1 MDDAALAEG
10 RTGGTL
16 SVALRVGW
24 LALVIGAVALGAL
37 SMPAYYHDLL
47 SACSGAA
54 CSLDGA
60 LTAADFRALSAGGI
74 SAQAYATYTVI
85 LYGVASL
92 VWLAVALL
100 IFARRTN
107 DTGALLIALILATA
121 NLVAINGP
129 MTALALAH
137 PLLTWPINA
146 LATLSDVTYML
157 LFLLFPNGR
166 FVPRWTRWVVALQLV
181 ISALTVMSPLDSP
194 VNAPNSPI
202 AQALGILPLGFFVII
217 IYAQVYRYR
226 RVSTQRQRE
235 QSKWAVFGL
244 VVAAVGVIALNIVG
258 LLVAQAPGG
267 GQPSEI
273 IMNTLFPLVLLT
285 VPVSIGIAILRYRL
299 YDIDIIIKRTLVYG
313 SLTAI
318 LAALYFALVI
328 GAQTLTKLVTGQQV
342 GQQPVVIVLSTLLIA
357 ALFQPLRA
365 RLQRWMDRRFYRSRY
380 NAAKTLAAFSATLRS
395 ELDPDELRG
404 RLLGVVEET
413 MRPTHVSLWLRTAP
427 SKAHTPADGAND
439 AR

>member
-1 MDDAALAEG
+1 MADAALAEE
-10 RTGGTL
+10 RTGGASL
-16 SVALRVGW
+16 ALRVGW
-24 LALVIGAVALGAL
+24 LTLVIGAVALGAL

-47 SACSGAA
+47 TACSGAS
-54 CSLDGA
+54 CLLDGA
-60 LTAADFRALSAGGI
+60 LTAADFRALSAAGI
-74 SAQAYATYTVI
+74 SAQAYGAYTLI
-85 LYGVASL
+85 LYGAVTL

-137 PLLTWPINA
+137 PALTWPINV

-181 ISALTVMSPLDSP
+181 LSALTIMSPLDSP

-217 IYAQVYRYR
+217 IFAQVYRYR

-235 QSKWAVFGL
+235 QSKWAVLGL
-244 VVAAVGVIALNIVG
+244 VVAAVGVIGLNIAD
-258 LLVAQAPGG
+258 LIIAQAPGG
-267 GQPSEI
+267 GQPSAI
-273 IMNTLFPLVLLT
+273 IMNTLYPLVLLT
-285 VPVSIGIAILRYRL
+285 VPVSIGAAILRYRL

-328 GAQTLTKLVTGQQV
+328 GAQTLTKLITGQQV
-342 GQQPVVIVLSTLLIA
+342 GQQPAVIVLTTLVVA
-357 ALFQPLRA
+357 ALFQPLRM
-365 RLQRWMDRRFYRSRY
+365 RLQRTIDRRFDRSRY
-380 NAAKTLAAFSATLRS
+380 DAAKTVAAFSATLRS
-395 ELDPDELRG
+395 EVDLAQLNAQLLR
-404 RLLGVVEET
+404 VVEET
-413 MRPTHVSLWLRTAP
+413 MRPTHASLWLRSDNQYHQP
-427 SKAHTPADGAND
+427 
-439 AR
+439 

>member
-1 MDDAALAEG
+1 MSLEVSSD
-10 RTGGTL
+10 
-16 SVALRVGW
+16 
-24 LALVIGAVALGAL
+24 ALGRGDAPAL
-37 SMPAYYHDLL
+37 PSDP
-47 SACSGAA
+47 S
-54 CSLDGA
+54 
-60 LTAADFRALSAGGI
+60 
-74 SAQAYATYTVI
+74 
-85 LYGVASL
+85 
-92 VWLAVALL
+92 
-100 IFARRTN
+100 ARRTAWLAWALLAL
-107 DTGALLIALILATA
+107 ALLIAIPADLLATINKSSSLA
-121 NLVAINGP
+121 DNTLSAVFLMVFAGMGALIASRRPRNPVGWLLCLVALLSLTGELTLEYAYYGLVRHP
-129 MTALALAH
+129 GALPAAI
-137 PLLTWPINA
+137 WVVPIGGA
-146 LATLSDVTYML
+146 ARSVGWFYML
-157 LFLLFPNGR
+157 TLVPLYFPTGKLLS
-166 FVPRWTRWVVALQLV
+166 PRWRWVEWVVAAATVSALAGAALSPFGDFTDLQLASIHNPLAIV
-181 ISALTVMSPLDSP
+181 PVAVGDFLGESASFVMFLLVPVCTYSMVLRFRRSQGIERQQLKWFVYAMAIGLMGSIGLFAVVFFSVNVNPSTSLWTLVTVGM
-194 VNAPNSPI
+194 PI
-202 AQALGILPLGFFVII
+202 AA
-217 IYAQVYRYR
+217 
-226 RVSTQRQRE
+226 
-235 QSKWAVFGL
+235 
-244 VVAAVGVIALNIVG
+244 
-258 LLVAQAPGG
+258 
-267 GQPSEI
+267 
-273 IMNTLFPLVLLT
+273 
-285 VPVSIGIAILRYRL
+285 GIAILRYRL